1 MTQLVPIQEEA
12 LLAQEDGSSEL
23 YLCYDLYSIFSLS
36 LSSPQ
41 TSQEEGVNL
50 QNHG

>member
-1 MTQLVPIQEEA
+1 MIQLAPIQEEV
-12 LLAQEDGSSEL
+12 LLAQEDGSNEL
-23 YLCYDLYSIFSLS
+23 YLCYDLYNIFFPS

-41 TSQEEGVNL
+41 SSQEEGVNL

>member
-1 MTQLVPIQEEA
+1 MTLLVPSQEEV
-12 LLAQEDGSSEL
+12 LLVQGDDSSEW
-23 YLCYDLYSIFSLS
+23 YLCYDLCSIFSLS

-50 QNHG
+50 QIHG